1 MWRDDINVRVQGV
14 TRNYIDVIIENG
26 ISWQFTGVYGEPEWN
41 QKHVTWEA
49 LRSIKGDLSTPW
61 LLMGDFNEIL
71 YNIEKEGSRPRPQ
84 RQMQAFHDVLS
95 ECNINDMGF
104 VGDRFTWRRGQIRE
118 RLNRAL
124 ANPQWVDMFPHA
136 ALINSKMPRSDHR
149 PILLD
154 MSYFR
159 GT

>member
-1 MWRDDINVRVQGV
+1 M
-14 TRNYIDVIIENG
+14 
-26 ISWQFTGVYGEPEWN
+26 
-41 QKHVTWEA
+41 TWEA

-71 YNIEKEGSRPRPQ
+71 YIIEKESSRPTPQ

-118 RLNRAL
+118 RLDRAL
-124 ANPQWVDMFPHA
+124 ANPQ
-136 ALINSKMPRSDHR
+136 
-149 PILLD
+149 
-154 MSYFR
+154 
-159 GT
+159 